1 MAVLAFDPHFEQHAG
16 GLPVLTAK
24 APAAIVDELDGFLE
38 AVEVDVRQ
46 G

>member
-24 APAAIVDELDGFLE
+24 APALIIDELDSLRE
-38 AVEVDVRQ
+38 A
-46 G
+46 GK